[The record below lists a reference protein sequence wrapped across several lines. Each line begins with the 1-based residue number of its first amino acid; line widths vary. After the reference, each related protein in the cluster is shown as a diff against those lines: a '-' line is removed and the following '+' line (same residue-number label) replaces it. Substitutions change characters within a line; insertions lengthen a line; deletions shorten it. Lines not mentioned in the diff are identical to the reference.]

1 MKQIVTLLFSLLVAV
16 AAWGQ
21 NPLDRPMETFPTA
34 RETHI
39 QCQEAWLQLQ
49 GNPALAP
56 ELVTAALLSGNRVY
70 SNAVLGFADETAGP
84 RAIVKAVKKV
94 FPSLSDASKADVLYW
109 IGRNRLGQ
117 LQALIDRSLVPGEA
131 GEAAVF
137 AAIQLGG
144 AHNKAL
150 LDKLDGPLA
159 ALSRRLLMGE
169 AANEEDSTR
178 NSLRDS
184 K

>member
-1 MKQIVTLLFSLLVAV
+1 MKKTVILLVTLCLGA

-34 RETHI
+34 KETHI
-39 QCQEAWLQLQ
+39 LCQEAWMQLQ
-49 GNPALAP
+49 NNPSLAP
-56 ELVTAALLSGNRVY
+56 ELVTAALRSGNRQY
-70 SNAVLGFADETAGP
+70 SNAVLGYADETAGP
-84 RAIVKAVKKV
+84 KAIVKAVKKV

-109 IGRNRLGQ
+109 IGRNKLEQ
-117 LQALIDRSLVPGEA
+117 LQPLIEGSLVPGEA
-131 GEAAVF
+131 GMAAVF

-144 AHNKAL
+144 AHNEAL
-150 LDKLDGPLA
+150 LKKLDGPLA
-159 ALSRRLLMGE
+159 AEARRLLMGE
-169 AANEEDSTR
+169 AANEEDTTR